1 MAVFGWICWLLLTL
15 YVTVCA
21 AGIAALCHTVSGRIS
36 EGWIGLIVAG
46 LMWWGVV
53 SWAPF
58 AVVAN

>member
-1 MAVFGWICWLLLTL
+1 MAVFGWICWLLITL

-46 LMWWGVV
+46 LMCGV
-53 SWAPF
+53 W
-58 AVVAN
+58 